1 MVEIKGLEKF
11 SPKDFPGYISSTV
24 FLGGCN
30 FRCPFCHNS
39 DLVLRPEIL
48 PTLPLDYFLSFL
60 DARKGWLEGICISG
74 GEPLLH
80 DDLET
85 LLILMKD
92 RNLLVKVDTNGSF
105 PSRLEDL
112 IKKKLVDHIAMD
124 VKAPLARYQEVT
136 RAAVNE
142 EDIVRSVDIIKNS
155 GLGYVFRTTLVPGLV
170 GPEDIK
176 QICQMLNGAK
186 IFQLQQFVP
195 LNTLDSHYLQKK
207 PYRREEVQGLA
218 KIAEPY
224 FSEVRIEGI

>member
-11 SPKDFPGYISSTV
+11 APKDFPGYISSTI

-60 DARKGWLEGICISG
+60 DSRKGWLEGICISG

-186 IFQLQQFVP
+186 IYQLQQFVP

>member
-48 PTLPLDYFLSFL
+48 PTFPLDYFLSFL
-60 DARKGWLEGICISG
+60 DSRKGWLEGICISG
-74 GEPLLH
+74 GEPLLQ

-85 LLILMKD
+85 LLILIKD
-92 RNLLVKVDTNGSF
+92 RNLLVKIDTNGSF

-112 IKKKLVDHIAMD
+112 IQKRLIDYIAMD
-124 VKAPLARYQEVT
+124 VKAPLKRYQEVT

-176 QICQMLNGAK
+176 KICQMLDGAK

-218 KIAEPY
+218 RIAEPY
-224 FSEVRIEGI
+224 FSEVRIEGV

>member
-1 MVEIKGLEKF
+1 LVEIKGLEKF

-48 PTLPLDYFLSFL
+48 PTFPLDYFLSFL
-60 DARKGWLEGICISG
+60 DSRKGWLEGICISG
-74 GEPLLH
+74 GEPLLQ

-85 LLILMKD
+85 LLILIKD
-92 RNLLVKVDTNGSF
+92 RNLLVKIDTNGSF
-105 PSRLEDL
+105 PSRLENL
-112 IKKKLVDHIAMD
+112 IQKKLVDHIAMD
-124 VKAPLARYQEVT
+124 VKAPLKRYQEVT
-136 RAAVNE
+136 RATVNE

-186 IFQLQQFVP
+186 IYQLQQFIP

-224 FSEVRIEGI
+224 FSEVRIEGV

>member
-11 SPKDFPGYISSTV
+11 APRDFPGHISSTV

-48 PTLPLDYFLSFL
+48 PTFPLDYFLSFL
-60 DARKGWLEGICISG
+60 DSRKGWLEGICISG

-85 LLILMKD
+85 LLILIKD
-92 RNLLVKVDTNGSF
+92 RNLLVKIDTNGSF

-112 IKKKLVDHIAMD
+112 IQKKLVDHIAMD

-176 QICQMLNGAK
+176 KICQMLDGAN

-207 PYRREEVQGLA
+207 PYRREEIQGLA
-218 KIAEPY
+218 RIAEPY
-224 FSEVRIEGI
+224 FSEVRIQGV

>member
-60 DARKGWLEGICISG
+60 DLRKGWLEGICISG
-74 GEPLLH
+74 GEPLLQ

-85 LLILMKD
+85 LLILIKD
-92 RNLLVKVDTNGSF
+92 RNLLVKIDTNGSF
-105 PSRLEDL
+105 PSRLENL
-112 IKKKLVDHIAMD
+112 IQKKLVDHIAMD

-136 RAAVNE
+136 RATVNE

-186 IFQLQQFVP
+186 IYQLQQFVP

-207 PYRREEVQGLA
+207 PYRREEIQGLA

-224 FSEVRIEGI
+224 FSEVRIEGV

>member
-11 SPKDFPGYISSTV
+11 APRDFPGHISSTV

-48 PTLPLDYFLSFL
+48 PTFPLDYFLSFL
-60 DARKGWLEGICISG
+60 DSRKGWLEGICISG

-85 LLILMKD
+85 LLILIKD
-92 RNLLVKVDTNGSF
+92 RNLLVKIDTNGSF

-112 IKKKLVDHIAMD
+112 IQKKLVDHIAMD

-176 QICQMLNGAK
+176 KICQMLDGAN

-207 PYRREEVQGLA
+207 PYRQEEIQGLA
-218 KIAEPY
+218 RIAEPY
-224 FSEVRIEGI
+224 FSEVRIQGV

>member
-11 SPKDFPGYISSTV
+11 APRDFPGYISSTI

-48 PTLPLDYFLSFL
+48 PTFPLDYFLSFL
-60 DARKGWLEGICISG
+60 DSRKGWLEGICISG
-74 GEPLLH
+74 GEPLLQ

-85 LLILMKD
+85 LLILIKD
-92 RNLLVKVDTNGSF
+92 RNLLVKVDINGSF

-112 IKKKLVDHIAMD
+112 IQKRLIDHIAMD
-124 VKAPLARYQEVT
+124 VKAPLKRYQEVT
-136 RAAVNE
+136 RATVNE

-176 QICQMLNGAK
+176 KICQMLDGAN

-195 LNTLDSHYLQKK
+195 LNTLDSQYLQKK

-218 KIAEPY
+218 RIAEPY
-224 FSEVRIEGI
+224 FSEVRIEGV

>member
-1 MVEIKGLEKF
+1 LVEIKGIEKF
-11 SPKDFPGYISSTV
+11 APKDFPGHISSTV

-39 DLVLRPEIL
+39 DLVLRPEII
-48 PTLPLDYFLSFL
+48 PTFPLDYFLSFL
-60 DARKGWLEGICISG
+60 DSRKGWLDGICISG
-74 GEPLLH
+74 GEPLFH
-80 DDLET
+80 EDLET
-85 LLILMKD
+85 LLILIKD
-92 RNLLVKVDTNGSF
+92 RNLLVKVDINGSF

-136 RAAVNE
+136 RATVNE
-142 EDIVRSVDIIKNS
+142 EDIIRSVDIIKNS
-155 GLGYVFRTTLVPGLV
+155 GLEYIFRTTVVPDLV

-176 QICQMLNGAK
+176 KICKMLDGAK
-186 IFQLQQFVP
+186 IFQLQQFVA

-207 PYRREEVQGLA
+207 PYRREEVQGFA

-224 FSEVRIEGI
+224 FSEIRIQGV

>member
-11 SPKDFPGYISSTV
+11 APRDFPGHISSTV

-48 PTLPLDYFLSFL
+48 PTFPLDYFLSFL
-60 DARKGWLEGICISG
+60 DSRKGWLEGICISG
-74 GEPLLH
+74 GEPLLQ

-85 LLILMKD
+85 LLILIKG
-92 RNLLVKVDTNGSF
+92 RNLLVKIDINGSF

-112 IKKKLVDHIAMD
+112 IRKKLVDHIAMD
-124 VKAPLARYQEVT
+124 VKAPLKRYQEVT
-136 RAAVNE
+136 RATVNE

-176 QICQMLNGAK
+176 KICQMLDGAN

-207 PYRREEVQGLA
+207 PYRREEIQGLA
-218 KIAEPY
+218 RIAEPY
-224 FSEVRIEGI
+224 FSEVRIQGV

>member
-48 PTLPLDYFLSFL
+48 PTFPLDYFLSFL
-60 DARKGWLEGICISG
+60 DSRKGWLEGICISG
-74 GEPLLH
+74 GEPLLQ

-85 LLILMKD
+85 LLILIKD
-92 RNLLVKVDTNGSF
+92 RNLLVKIDINGSF

-136 RAAVNE
+136 RATVNE

-176 QICQMLNGAK
+176 KICQMLDGAK

-218 KIAEPY
+218 RIAEPY
-224 FSEVRIEGI
+224 FSEVRIEGV

>member
-1 MVEIKGLEKF
+1 M
-11 SPKDFPGYISSTV
+11 
-24 FLGGCN
+24 
-30 FRCPFCHNS
+30 
-39 DLVLRPEIL
+39 LRPEIL
-48 PTLPLDYFLSFL
+48 PTFPLDYFLSFL
-60 DARKGWLEGICISG
+60 DSRKGWFEGICITG

-85 LLILMKD
+85 LLILIKD
-92 RNLLVKVDTNGSF
+92 RNLLVKIDTNGSF

-112 IKKKLVDHIAMD
+112 IKKRLVDHIAMD

-136 RAAVNE
+136 RSTVNE

-155 GLGYVFRTTLVPGLV
+155 GLEYVFRTTVVPDLV

-176 QICQMLNGAK
+176 KICKMLDGAK
-186 IFQLQQFVP
+186 IFQLQQFVA

-207 PYRREEVQGLA
+207 PYRREEVQGFA

-224 FSEVRIEGI
+224 FSEIRIQGV

>member
-48 PTLPLDYFLSFL
+48 PTFPLDYFLSFL
-60 DARKGWLEGICISG
+60 DSRKGWLEGICISG

-80 DDLET
+80 DDIET
-85 LLILMKD
+85 LLILIKD
-92 RNLLVKVDTNGSF
+92 RDLLVKIDTNGSF

-112 IKKKLVDHIAMD
+112 IQKKLVDHIAMD

-142 EDIVRSVDIIKNS
+142 EDIVRSVEIIKNS
-155 GLGYVFRTTLVPGLV
+155 GLEYVFRTSVVPDLV

-186 IFQLQQFVP
+186 IYQLQQFIP

-224 FSEVRIEGI
+224 FSEVRIEGV

>member
-1 MVEIKGLEKF
+1 LVEIKGLEKF
-11 SPKDFPGYISSTV
+11 SPKDFPGHISSTV

-48 PTLPLDYFLSFL
+48 PTFPLDYFLSFI
-60 DARKGWLEGICISG
+60 DSRKGWLEGICISG

-85 LLILMKD
+85 LLILIKD
-92 RNLLVKVDTNGSF
+92 RNLLVKVDINGSF

-112 IKKKLVDHIAMD
+112 IQKGLIDHIAMD
-124 VKAPLARYQEVT
+124 VKAPLTRYQEVT
-136 RAAVNE
+136 RAKVNE
-142 EDIVRSVDIIKNS
+142 EDIVRSADIVKNS

-176 QICQMLNGAK
+176 KICQMLDGANV
-186 IFQLQQFVP
+186 FQLQQFVP

-207 PYRREEVQGLA
+207 PYGREEVQRFA

-224 FSEVRIEGI
+224 FSEVRIEGV